1 MAYVDWMIRGPKV
14 VTCNCNWGCPCEFN
28 APPTF
33 PICEGVEAMQIEE
46 GHFGDVRLDGL
57 RFAGTYHW
65 PCPVHEGHGTVQ
77 GVIDKRA
84 TDEQRDALFKILDGE
99 QQVATTPFNIYGS
112 TIETEHD
119 PVFAD
124 IEFTCDME
132 ARTARVV
139 VPDVARMDLS
149 PIRNPVTGKPHRAQI
164 HLPDGWEY
172 RSAEMASADAVGTG
186 KIQFDYDSRYGF
198 LTYVAYGPHG
208 IIDQR

>member
-33 PICEGVEAMQIEE
+33 PICEGFEAMQIEE

-65 PCPVHEGHGTVQ
+65 PGPVHEGHGTVQ

-149 PIRNPVTGKPHRAQI
+149 
-164 HLPDGWEY
+164 
-172 RSAEMASADAVGTG
+172 RSATRSPESRTVPRSTCLTAGSTARPRWRAPTRWVPARYSSTTTAGT
-186 KIQFDYDSRYGF
+186 DS
-198 LTYVAYGPHG
+198 
-208 IIDQR
+208 